1 MERPQ
6 MGAPDPLNTVNTP
19 THDAEPKPETEIAK
33 RTTDV
38 AERTISSMQSQID
51 DLRSDLKTSQFE
63 LGVTRKNLS
72 DIQAKEAERRMRR
85 AVNRAAKRMDSTSP
99 SDVLDMMKRK
109 DTGPG
114 LFDAV

>member
-1 MERPQ
+1 
-6 MGAPDPLNTVNTP
+6 
-19 THDAEPKPETEIAK
+19 
-33 RTTDV
+33 
-38 AERTISSMQSQID
+38 MQSQIK

-85 AVNRAAKRMDSTSP
+85 AVNRAAKRMDSASP
-99 SDVLDMMKRK
+99 SDVLGMMKRK